1 MRINEFGQHIGETVE
16 PVDFHYPDFKALS
29 GSFVTIEH
37 ICVEQHLD
45 DIWQFYR
52 ADHAHPKDWTYLFQ
66 EPFATKSDVQKL
78 LEDYEVSTDPYFLA
92 VRDNQTNTVLATF
105 SLARID
111 TKNRVCEMSR
121 VIYAP
126 EFRRTRAATEAQYL
140 MMRYVF
146 ETMHCRRYEWKCDS
160 LNIASRRAAERL
172 GFTFEGR
179 FRNAVIYKGRSRD
192 TDWLSVID
200 SEWPILKNAFTHW
213 LSDSNFNENGQQIQR
228 LEDFRYETIS

>member
-1 MRINEFGQHIGETVE
+1 
-16 PVDFHYPDFKALS
+16 
-29 GSFVTIEH
+29 
-37 ICVEQHLD
+37 
-45 DIWQFYR
+45 
-52 ADHAHPKDWTYLFQ
+52 
-66 EPFATKSDVQKL
+66 
-78 LEDYEVSTDPYFLA
+78 
-92 VRDNQTNTVLATF
+92 
-105 SLARID
+105 
-111 TKNRVCEMSR
+111 MSR

-200 SEWPILKNAFTHW
+200 SEWPMLKNAFTHW

>member
-1 MRINEFGQHIGETVE
+1 
-16 PVDFHYPDFKALS
+16 
-29 GSFVTIEH
+29 
-37 ICVEQHLD
+37 
-45 DIWQFYR
+45 
-52 ADHAHPKDWTYLFQ
+52 
-66 EPFATKSDVQKL
+66 
-78 LEDYEVSTDPYFLA
+78 
-92 VRDNQTNTVLATF
+92 
-105 SLARID
+105 
-111 TKNRVCEMSR
+111 MSR

-160 LNIASRRAAERL
+160 LNIPSRRAAERL

-200 SEWPILKNAFTHW
+200 TEWPMLKNAFTHW